1 MPPLFFRLL
10 LRFPCRTFQPCR
22 AQCKAQAKCLDFSLL
37 FGYNMSLCD
46 RRFFMTDVILYLGTC
61 LVGYFCGRPLKKYE
75 DKLGWS
81 GKVQSLSLIVL
92 IFTLGLRIGANEEV
106 VHSLHSYGVYAF
118 FFTVLA
124 DAGSIGA
131 LFLVRKYFLRM
142 NRYGEPVGSTASS
155 GQEAAGEGSSS
166 AKTSGDRRGPLINKT
181 TVMIVVFVILGILT
195 GYFFARERIT
205 DFDAFSSA
213 CSMVITVGLVILLFL
228 IGLDIGLEGKLVEN
242 FKLVGLKVL
251 AVPAAVFFGTFAGSV
266 VSFLF
271 LPKLLGIPLTLME
284 NFSIGA
290 GFAWYSLAP
299 GVILDAGHISAGAIS
314 FMHNVMRE
322 VFGVVL
328 IPVIANTV
336 GYVECIAPP
345 ASPAMDVCL
354 PVVEA
359 STNGTVAIYSFISG
373 FTLSFIVPLLVPL
386 LV

>member
-1 MPPLFFRLL
+1 
-10 LRFPCRTFQPCR
+10 
-22 AQCKAQAKCLDFSLL
+22 
-37 FGYNMSLCD
+37 
-46 RRFFMTDVILYLGTC
+46 MTDVILYLGTC
-61 LVGYFCGRPLKKYE
+61 LVGYFCGFPLKKYE
-75 DKLGWS
+75 SRLGWS
-81 GKVQSLSLIVL
+81 SKVQSLSLIVL

-106 VHSLHSYGVYAF
+106 VHSLDTYGVYAF
-118 FFTVLA
+118 FFTILV
-124 DAGSIGA
+124 DAGSVAA
-131 LFLVRKYFLRM
+131 LFLVRKFFLRM
-142 NRYGEPVGSTASS
+142 DRYGVPVGKASVK
-155 GQEAAGEGSSS
+155 GQDAAPEG
-166 AKTSGDRRGPLINKT
+166 AMAARTSGKRHGPLINKT
-181 TVMIVVFVILGILT
+181 TVMIIAFVILGILT
-195 GYFFARERIT
+195 GYFFARERIS
-205 DFDAFSSA
+205 DFDAFSAS

-242 FKLVGLKVL
+242 FKAVGLKVL
-251 AVPAAVFFGTFAGSV
+251 AVPAAVFFGTFVGSFAA
-266 VSFLF
+266 FLF

-299 GVILDAGHISAGAIS
+299 GVIMDAGHISAGAIS

-322 VFGVVL
+322 VFGVIL

-336 GYVECIAPP
+336 GYVECIAAP

-359 STNGTVAIYSFISG
+359 STNSTVAIYSFISG